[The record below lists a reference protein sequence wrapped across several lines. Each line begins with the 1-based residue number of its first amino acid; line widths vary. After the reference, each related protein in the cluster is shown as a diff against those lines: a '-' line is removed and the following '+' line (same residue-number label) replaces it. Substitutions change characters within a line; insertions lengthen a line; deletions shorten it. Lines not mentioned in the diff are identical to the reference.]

1 MRYDDELLQRESNG
15 HEPISTH
22 FDGLR
27 NMPYNPHPNAM
38 IVIEATIRALVF
50 FLAQKRQG
58 RDAPQG
64 VPVPM

>member
-1 MRYDDELLQRESNG
+1 
-15 HEPISTH
+15 
-22 FDGLR
+22 
-27 NMPYNPHPNAM
+27 MPYNPHPNAM